1 MTWTRS
7 LGDIYYIGFT
17 RFHNFRSD
25 DSDSAPSE
33 VYFPNIYG
41 GRPMF
46 HKTVKGALSAAGVG
60 GKVFAM
66 NFTHLPEVI
75 DTCMLPNKSSDPSS
89 SMSELEFAERQVCMW
104 AEVVK
109 QLNSPAKGV

>member
-7 LGDIYYIGFT
+7 LGDLYYIGFMP
-17 RFHNFRSD
+17 RFHDGDR
-25 DSDSAPSE
+25 DSAPASR
-33 VYFPNIYG
+33 YLPNTYG

-46 HKTVKGALSAAGVG
+46 HKTVKGALSAAGPG

-89 SMSELEFAERQVCMW
+89 SMSEVEFAERQVCMW